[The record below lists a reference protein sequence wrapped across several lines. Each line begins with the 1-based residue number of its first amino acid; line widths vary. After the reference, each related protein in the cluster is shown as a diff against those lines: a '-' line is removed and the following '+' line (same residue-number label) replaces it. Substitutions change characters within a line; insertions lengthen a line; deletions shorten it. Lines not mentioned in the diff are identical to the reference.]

1 MHANF
6 NSDPAV
12 RHRTECLADACLGC
26 SNTALFDNY
35 SVTVQY
41 AVAAVLISQVHADG
55 HRPRVACLRH
65 LLQTPLRTATLPH
78 GRSPS
83 ALGVRFPWELI
94 PSRRTRPSHPISES
108 SKVFRLLFFVSTCYH
123 HVQSH

>member
-1 MHANF
+1 MRANF

-83 ALGVRFPWELI
+83 ALGVRFPWDLI
-94 PSRRTRPSHPISES
+94 ASPPTRPSPTTP
-108 SKVFRLLFFVSTCYH
+108 VVAGCFFFGRVGPAA
-123 HVQSH
+123 

>member
-1 MHANF
+1 MSANF
-6 NSDPAV
+6 NSNPAV
-12 RHRTECLADACLGC
+12 RHRTKHLADTGLRC

-35 SVTVQY
+35 SITVQY
-41 AVAAVLISQVHADG
+41 AVAAVLISQVHADR

-83 ALGVRFPWELI
+83 ALRVRFPWELI
-94 PSRRTRPSHPISES
+94 ASRRRPAFS
-108 SKVFRLLFFVSTCYH
+108 YH
-123 HVQSH
+123 L